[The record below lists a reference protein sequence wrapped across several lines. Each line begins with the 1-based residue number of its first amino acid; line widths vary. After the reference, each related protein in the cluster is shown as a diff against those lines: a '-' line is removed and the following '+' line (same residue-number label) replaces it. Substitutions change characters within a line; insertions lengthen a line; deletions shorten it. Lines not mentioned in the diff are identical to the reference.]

1 MPRPRL
7 SKSQRLRVLCVLAL
21 GVSLSAFPAEAA
33 SSSGVDLAKQVVAA
47 YGGAKLI
54 LENSEQGT
62 RSIGRLVSKSSLSA
76 ASNEFECEVLSKGNK
91 MRVETLVLGNRNVL
105 AYDGKIAWTKNGGWI
120 APSPPTSVK
129 RIADELKHGLNA
141 LVDMIDPAT
150 KFEALPSKLINGK
163 LCEVLKLTPTHG
175 LWTVFYVDPLSKLV
189 TRCEF
194 QGYDSEQGNEI
205 IKGIDYSDYR
215 TVDGMPT
222 PFKMIEFS
230 DGKPSTETVLQSVT
244 MDNTVTDESFA
255 MPPPG
260 KVAGIVDNPV
270 VLPFE
275 YIGNEIVVNAKIN
288 DMPEARFIVDT
299 GASQTVLDS
308 RVAQSIGPLTAT
320 TFNVTSGAKAVSLN
334 YTKIAK
340 LKLGDVSVEDASA
353 LVKDLSSFAT
363 AIGQRPAGLLGS
375 NVLRRFYVSID
386 YQNKKLV
393 LSDPDAVVVPRGA
406 KVIQTSPVFGSS
418 ALVVK
423 GKIDHRQEVNFL
435 VDTGAAFNNLP
446 RRVADKLET
455 GPVLPVGTIF
465 GLDGKPVEIGS
476 VKFKVLELGPV
487 SITDPVFVVQPD
499 NKPGTAG
506 LFSAKSLGTLGNPLW
521 AKSRISIDYR
531 NERIIVE
538 QPVDSERFDLFAARL
553 NEIDRAYLRNSNIE
567 EALKAYEE
575 LIEKARSERMQAGE
589 ALALSRIA
597 GCYADRFQQTK
608 DTKWLEAAV
617 KDYDRA
623 SQIAAESKN
632 RLVEGQILARWSM
645 FHLNAPRSNTDLVS
659 SQNLLKRAFARAAGD
674 ATIYSALGSALVKSG
689 KTVDGL
695 RFVNQALMF
704 DPACWQALWTKYRV
718 AEAEAKQAEM
728 RVVLAQLQRY
738 YTDFPQVKEA
748 EAKLLRMK
756 APAVSRPAT
765 RKTNLRTKP

>member
-1 MPRPRL
+1 MT
-7 SKSQRLRVLCVLAL
+7 
-21 GVSLSAFPAEAA
+21 AFPVDAA
-33 SSSGVDLAKQVVAA
+33 ATSGLDLARQVAAA

-54 LENSEQGT
+54 HENSERGT

-76 ASNEFECEVLSKGNK
+76 ASNEFDCEVLSKGNK
-91 MRVETLVLGNRNVL
+91 MRVETAVLGNRNVL
-105 AYDGKIAWTKNGGWI
+105 AYDGKVAWTNNGGWI
-120 APSPPTSVK
+120 APSPPTSTK

-141 LVDMIDPAT
+141 LVDMIDPTT
-150 KFEALPSKLINGK
+150 KFEVLPSKLVNGK
-163 LCEVLKLTPTHG
+163 LCEVLKLIPARGT
-175 LWTVFYVDPLSKLV
+175 WTVFYVDPLSKLV

-194 QGYDSEQGNEI
+194 QGHDSEQGNEI
-205 IKGIDYSDYR
+205 IKGVDYSDYR

-222 PFKMIEFS
+222 PFKMIEFADS
-230 DGKPSTETVLQSVT
+230 KPVTETILQSVT
-244 MDNTVTDESFA
+244 MDDTVADESFV
-255 MPPPG
+255 MPPAS

-275 YIGNEIVVNAKIN
+275 YLGNEIVVNARIN
-288 DMPEARFIVDT
+288 DMPEARFIIDT

-308 RVAQSIGPLTAT
+308 RVAQSIGPLAAS
-320 TFNVTSGAKAVSLN
+320 TFNVTSGAKAVSLS

-340 LKLGDVSVEDASA
+340 LKLGDVNVEDASA

-363 AIGQRPAGLLGS
+363 AIGQRPAGLIGS

-393 LSDPDAVVVPRGA
+393 LSDPDAVVVPSGA
-406 KVIQTSPVFGSS
+406 KVIGTSPVFGSS

-423 GKIDHRQEVNFL
+423 GKIDRRQEVNFL

-446 RRVADKLET
+446 RRVADKLDT

-465 GLDGKPVEIGS
+465 GLDGKPVEIGA
-476 VKFKVLELGPV
+476 VKFKVLEIGPV
-487 SITDPVFVVQPD
+487 SVTDPVFVVQPD

-531 NERIIVE
+531 NERLIVE
-538 QPVDSERFDLFAARL
+538 QPADSEKFDQFAARL
-553 NEIDRAYLRNSNIE
+553 NELDRAYLKSSNVE
-567 EALKAYEE
+567 EALKEYEKV
-575 LIEKARSERMQAGE
+575 IEIARAERIQAGE

-617 KDYDRA
+617 KDYERA

-632 RLVEGQILARWSM
+632 RLVEGQVLARWSM

-674 ATIYSALGSALVKSG
+674 ATIYAALGSALVKSG

-718 AEAEAKQAEM
+718 AEAEAKQSEM
-728 RVVLAQLQRY
+728 RLVLAQLQRY
-738 YTDFPQVKEA
+738 YADFPQVKEA
-748 EAKLLRMK
+748 EAKLSRMK
-756 APAVSRPAT
+756 GAAFSRKNAT
-765 RKTNLRTKP
+765 KAKP